1 MEMKIVEDVQADD
14 IGPELIVHW
23 YDPEV
28 KVKGVMVV
36 DSLALGMATG
46 GSFLAGEDHDHQ
58 EGHHGRAS
66 RRRQG
71 GNMG

>member
-1 MEMKIVEDVQADD
+1 MEIKIVENVLGDD

-46 GSFLAGEDHDHQ
+46 GPGCCPTSLPMRSSFVREQ
-58 EGHHGRAS
+58 
-66 RRRQG
+66 
-71 GNMG
+71 